1 MIKNMW
7 SSSAER
13 QLRLNIRANFIQNQN
28 IGIFLAM
35 VKTNIDISFIWQYR
49 NYLANEL
56 VDLSFIYLEFKLR
69 EKCWFWK
76 KNCILTF
83 KCNFYTPF
91 DAVFLCKTG
100 LNALFAIFPCLW
112 FQWGLLSFIK
122 RLYVFKHVGNC
133 FKFEFLNQRTG
144 SIWGSIH
151 LSWKSNS
158 SIPTILGWNLWT
170 VNHRV
175 SIDKAK

>member
-69 EKCWFWK
+69 KMLILEKK
-76 KNCILTF
+76 LH
-83 KCNFYTPF
+83 F
-91 DAVFLCKTG
+91 DV
-100 LNALFAIFPCLW
+100 
-112 FQWGLLSFIK
+112 
-122 RLYVFKHVGNC
+122 
-133 FKFEFLNQRTG
+133 
-144 SIWGSIH
+144 
-151 LSWKSNS
+151 
-158 SIPTILGWNLWT
+158 
-170 VNHRV
+170 
-175 SIDKAK
+175 